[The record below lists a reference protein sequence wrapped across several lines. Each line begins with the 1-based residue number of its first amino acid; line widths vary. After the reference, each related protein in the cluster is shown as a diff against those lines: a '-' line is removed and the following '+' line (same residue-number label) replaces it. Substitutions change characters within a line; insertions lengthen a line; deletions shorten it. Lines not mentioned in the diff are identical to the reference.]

1 MKITSLPIHFL
12 AVISF
17 LLCGSLVNAQEH
29 SVAEANDE
37 GPVNT
42 QQEITDY
49 TNHHLKDSHDFH
61 LFSYQGSDGER
72 HSVGFSL
79 PIILW
84 ASNGPVV
91 FMSSEFHHDI
101 DGEVVVEKGGSRFV
115 NLHDKIYELEEG
127 ADSIVMGEDH
137 HPENAHK
144 PFDLSITKSVFGIL
158 LVGLLLLFWF
168 GSLGKQYKKK
178 KIPTGFGRALEPLV
192 IYVRDEIARP
202 NIGEHKYKK
211 YMSFLLTVFFF
222 IWVSNLLG
230 MTPFGFNI
238 TGQIAV
244 TVCLALFTFFI
255 VQFSGN
261 KDYWKH
267 IFWMPDVPVI
277 MKIILIPIE
286 VLGMLT
292 KPFSLLIRLFAN
304 ITAGHVVVMGLV
316 ALMITLKAQFGAVGS
331 TGLSL
336 VLTLFISVIEI
347 LVAFLQAFIF
357 TMLSALFIGMAVAE
371 HDHHHEHDTDGHEV
385 DDVEDVRES
394 FV

>member
-1 MKITSLPIHFL
+1 
-12 AVISF
+12 
-17 LLCGSLVNAQEH
+17 
-29 SVAEANDE
+29 
-37 GPVNT
+37 
-42 QQEITDY
+42 
-49 TNHHLKDSHDFH
+49 
-61 LFSYQGSDGER
+61 
-72 HSVGFSL
+72 
-79 PIILW
+79 
-84 ASNGPVV
+84 
-91 FMSSEFHHDI
+91 
-101 DGEVVVEKGGSRFV
+101 
-115 NLHDKIYELEEG
+115 
-127 ADSIVMGEDH
+127 
-137 HPENAHK
+137 
-144 PFDLSITKSVFGIL
+144 
-158 LVGLLLLFWF
+158 
-168 GSLGKQYKKK
+168 
-178 KIPTGFGRALEPLV
+178 
-192 IYVRDEIARP
+192 
-202 NIGEHKYKK
+202 KYRK

-304 ITAGHVVVMGLV
+304 ITAGHVVVMGLI

-371 HDHHHEHDTDGHEV
+371 HDHHHEHDEEGHEV